1 MPNDDPL
8 LDAALALLAAE
19 GETALTVR
27 RLAGAVGASTKVIYS
42 RHGSMSGVRRA
53 LHARGFAQLY
63 ARMATAMAGEVGEGR
78 LRAAADAYRAFAN
91 EAPTLFSLMYG
102 DAADRDLP
110 ERADREAAAP
120 TLDLL
125 ATAFEGEAGGEDP
138 HAAARFF
145 WTQLHGITAL
155 EASGWLDE
163 NEARAHLAR
172 LLGGRRATRLAPAT

>member
-102 DAADRDLP
+102 DAADR
-110 ERADREAAAP
+110 EAAAP